1 MASFDDLGRALR
13 DDAVAN
19 APRASAIDV
28 DAVTAAARA
37 RRRPRQWAV
46 GTLSV
51 VAALGLGGLA
61 IGAVTPPTL
70 IAASESADLEA
81 GAEDSEV
88 APLADGGDGGRGT
101 DDLAAEDLLA
111 CGVVTSPPSTQDDGL
126 ELDLRGV
133 PSAVAGDA
141 GVGAG
146 AVLINNGP
154 SVITVVTATTAVAA
168 LTQNGEV
175 VGHQLARDTA
185 SLEFDLAPGESREL
199 PLQISTADCRSAALE
214 PLASGTYAAVAVLD
228 VLDALTGERTL
239 IVAPAVE
246 LRLD

>member
-19 APRASAIDV
+19 APHASVIDV

-51 VAALGLGGLA
+51 VAALGFGGLA
-61 IGAVTPPTL
+61 LGAVTPPTL

-81 GAEDSEV
+81 GATESEV
-88 APLADGGDGGRGT
+88 APLADGDDGGRGA
-101 DDLAAEDLLA
+101 DDLAPEELLA
-111 CGVVTSPPSTQDDGL
+111 CGAVTASPSTRGDGL
-126 ELDLRGV
+126 ELDLRV
-133 PSAVAGDA
+133 PPSAASADA
-141 GVGAG
+141 SVRAST
-146 AVLINNGP
+146 VLINNGP
-154 SVITVVTATTAVAA
+154 TVITVVTGTTAVVV
-168 LTQNGEV
+168 LTRNGEV

-185 SLEFDLAPGESREL
+185 SLEFDLEPGESREL
-199 PLQISTADCRSAALE
+199 PVQISTADCRSATFE

-239 IVAPAVE
+239 VVAPAVE